1 MEDVVDLIATDASA
15 SDISDKM
22 KEILYAKAAERIDIA
37 RPYVAN
43 AMFGQEFEYPE
54 VEDEVETEVGD
65 EPDEVVDEIETE
77 TETEQKRNQKND
89 YQTTSRM
96 IVLVVMQPTSYQP
109 QAVLHV
115 MMQNSELLQYDG
127 TIWE

>member
-22 KEILYAKAAERIDIA
+22 KEILYAKAAERIDVA

-54 VEDEVETEVGD
+54 VEDEVDETT
-65 EPDEVVDEIETE
+65 DEVVDELETE
-77 TETEQKRNQKND
+77 TETDTEEE
-89 YQTTSRM
+89 
-96 IVLVVMQPTSYQP
+96 
-109 QAVLHV
+109 
-115 MMQNSELLQYDG
+115 SE
-127 TIWE
+127 E

>member
-22 KEILYAKAAERIDIA
+22 KEILYAKAAERIDVA

-54 VEDEVETEVGD
+54 VEDEFDETT
-65 EPDEVVDEIETE
+65 DEVVDELETE
-77 TETEQKRNQKND
+77 TETDTEEE
-89 YQTTSRM
+89 
-96 IVLVVMQPTSYQP
+96 
-109 QAVLHV
+109 
-115 MMQNSELLQYDG
+115 SE
-127 TIWE
+127 E

>member
-54 VEDEVETEVGD
+54 VEGEVETEVGD
-65 EPDEVVDEIETE
+65 EPTDEVVDEIEIETE
-77 TETEQKRNQKND
+77 TETEEE
-89 YQTTSRM
+89 
-96 IVLVVMQPTSYQP
+96 
-109 QAVLHV
+109 
-115 MMQNSELLQYDG
+115 SE
-127 TIWE
+127 E

>member
-22 KEILYAKAAERIDIA
+22 KEILYAKAAERIDVA

-54 VEDEVETEVGD
+54 VEDEVEND
-65 EPDEVVDEIETE
+65 ETTDEVVDELETE
-77 TETEQKRNQKND
+77 TETDTEEE
-89 YQTTSRM
+89 
-96 IVLVVMQPTSYQP
+96 
-109 QAVLHV
+109 
-115 MMQNSELLQYDG
+115 SE
-127 TIWE
+127 E